1 MDSITKNIEL
11 NLSAEEAFGK
21 FVNNFHEWWP
31 KEYTWSLDTLEDIS
45 IASAV
50 GGFCTEIGPNGFRV
64 DWGTVIDFQE
74 NKLLSFKWQIG
85 PAREPVPDP
94 GKASL
99 VTIAFH
105 SISDWETDVELTHS
119 DFKNHGDNYLEYLN
133 AMDSKHGWSYLLNC
147 YKEYAIT

>member
-1 MDSITKNIEL
+1 MDSIRKNIEL

-21 FVNNFHEWWP
+21 FVNNFNKWWP

-50 GGFCTEIGPNGFRV
+50 GGFCSEIGPNGFRV

-85 PAREPVPDP
+85 PARKPVPDP
-94 GKASL
+94 EKASL
-99 VTIAFH
+99 VTIA
-105 SISDWETDVELTHS
+105 SIQFRIEKLM
-119 DFKNHGDNYLEYLN
+119 LN
-133 AMDSKHGWSYLLNC
+133 
-147 YKEYAIT
+147 